1 MNSRSWALD
10 LWDHGYQ
17 VVLVPLK
24 GKHPKI
30 AWAKYQ
36 KERVTRETVE
46 EWFSQGEHNL
56 AIITGAISGVVVV
69 DGDSADAC
77 EFIELNCTATP
88 LQVTTSKGKHYYYR
102 HPGGRVPNSVRV
114 LDDPPVD
121 LRGDGGLVIGP
132 GSVHPS
138 GSLYRLEGD
147 LVAASDL
154 PVYRREWFPQADQAP
169 EKDFIRPVVRLKS
182 IAQLDAMDQA
192 RRYMKGVPGAVQGS
206 GGDVATYVQ
215 ACRLVRGFDL
225 SDEAAMELLLE
236 WNERCSPPWSPQDL
250 QAKIRHARAY
260 GSGEPGAMFIR
271 GKGHEHPAF
280 LSFGWL

>member
-1 MNSRSWALD
+1 MKSRDWALD

-30 AWAKYQ
+30 SWAKYQ
-36 KERVTRETVE
+36 KERVNRETVE
-46 EWFSQGEHNL
+46 EWYRHGEHNL

-69 DGDSADAC
+69 DGDSAEAC
-77 EFIELNCTATP
+77 QYIELTCGATP
-88 LQVTTSKGKHYYYR
+88 MRVRTSKGRHYYFR

-138 GSLYRLEGD
+138 GSTYLLEGD
-147 LVAASDL
+147 LLAAAEL
-154 PVYRREWFPQADQAP
+154 PVYHRTWFPQADQAP
-169 EKDFIRPVVRLKS
+169 EKSFHRPAIRLQTV
-182 IAQLDAMDQA
+182 AQQQAMEQA
-192 RRYMKGVPGAVQGS
+192 RRYLRGVPGAVQGA
-206 GGDVATYVQ
+206 GGDQHTYVQ

-225 SDEAAMELLLE
+225 SDGEALDLLLE
-236 WNERCSPPWSPQDL
+236 WNSRCAPPWDPDDL
-250 QAKIRHARAY
+250 AAKIRHARAY

-271 GKGHEHPAF
+271 GKGHQHPAF

>member
-1 MNSRSWALD
+1 MTSRDWALD

-24 GKHPKI
+24 GKHPRI
-30 AWAKYQ
+30 PWAKYQ

-46 EWFSQGEHNL
+46 EWYSQGEHNL

-77 EFIELNCTATP
+77 EFIELNCGTTP
-88 LQVTTSKGKHYYYR
+88 MTVTTSKGRHYYYR

-132 GSVHPS
+132 GSIHPS
-138 GSLYRLEGD
+138 GVAYQLQGD

-154 PVYRREWFPQADQAP
+154 PVYRREWFPGAEQAP
-169 EKDFIRPVVRLKS
+169 ETAFIRPVVRLQS
-182 IAQLDAMDQA
+182 RADQDAMEQA
-192 RRYMKGVPGAVQGS
+192 RRYVAGVPGAVQGS
-206 GGDVATYVQ
+206 GGDVKTYVL
-215 ACRLVRGFDL
+215 ACRLARGFDL
-225 SDEAAMELLLE
+225 PDDQALELLLE
-236 WNERCSPPWSPQDL
+236 WNARCTPPWEPAEL
-250 QAKIRHARAY
+250 AAKIRHARAY

-271 GKGHEHPAF
+271 GKGAAHPAF